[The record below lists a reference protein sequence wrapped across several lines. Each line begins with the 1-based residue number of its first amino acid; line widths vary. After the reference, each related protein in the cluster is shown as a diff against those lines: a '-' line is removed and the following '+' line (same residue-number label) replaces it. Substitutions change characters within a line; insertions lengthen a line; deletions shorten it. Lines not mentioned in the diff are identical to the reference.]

1 LLNQNQNKSGRME
14 QSTQLPPQQQFGGH
28 EVLETHEAIGALV
41 GGLEH
46 YTLFDEYIQ
55 DQQLSTIAGRQR
67 TFLTQL
73 YNTIL
78 DTFKTGKDPAV
89 KTQTYNM
96 QQTQTATTYGMQP
109 STPKTPI
116 QSMSELND
124 ECISSAFLGH
134 LKGIASHFTVTAL
147 EATNPVLR
155 RIFADSVPNIIEL
168 AYEIY
173 LYQNQNKY
181 YQVPQLPQAD
191 MQSIIN
197 SYAPVQG
204 NISH

>member
-1 LLNQNQNKSGRME
+1 MFNQNQNKSGSME
-14 QSTQLPPQQQFGGH
+14 QSSQLPPQQQFGGH
-28 EVLETHEAIGALV
+28 EVMEVHEAIGALV

-46 YTLFDEYIQ
+46 YTLFDEQIQ
-55 DQQLSTIAGRQR
+55 DQQLSSIADRQR

-78 DTFKTGKDPAV
+78 DTFKSGKDPAV

-96 QQTQTATTYGMQP
+96 QQTQTNTTFGMQP

-116 QSMSELND
+116 QSMNELND

-134 LKGIASHFTVTAL
+134 LKGIATHFTTTAL
-147 EATNPVLR
+147 EATHPVLR
-155 RIFADSVPNIIEL
+155 RIFADSVPNIIEM

-173 LYQNQNKY
+173 LYQNQNQY
-181 YQVPQLPQAD
+181 YQVPQLSQDD

-197 SYAPVQG
+197 SFAPVQG